1 MIKYFGVNNKVRLWL
16 NIFEYEIDNDKIFW
30 DKSKICKIYWNKITK

>member
-1 MIKYFGVNNKVRLWL
+1 MIEYFWIDN
-16 NIFEYEIDNDKIFW
+16 EIDNDKIFW